1 MKINTGDIG
10 YRGEWRWV
18 TDMGY
23 RGE

>member
-18 TDMGY
+18 TGMGY